1 MAVTSLSNDDLYR
14 EIVELARE
22 QAATTRELWNEIVDE
37 VVEGHID
44 LGELDADQNTEGMK
58 EVLRAK
64 WNMFKDELAEE
75 EENKDEFEEDTTT
88 KVEEKEEK
96 EEDEDKEEKED
107 TTDDFLGNSDEF

>member
-1 MAVTSLSNDDLYR
+1 MAITTLTIDNLYH

-22 QAATTRELWNEIVDE
+22 QGAQTRELWNEIVDE

-64 WNMFKDELAEE
+64 WNTFREELAEE
-75 EENKDEFEEDTTT
+75 EKNKDEFEEDTTT
-88 KVEEKEEK
+88 VVEEKKDMEEKEE
-96 EEDEDKEEKED
+96 EED
-107 TTDDFLGNSDEF
+107 TDDFLGNNDEEY